1 MAMKSWRVSPT
12 ATTTTTA
19 RTTSMMKSS
28 AEASHAPSRGFLAAR
43 VPLYQRRIEDVLA
56 RALEIESGATER
68 LLQAM
73 RYSTLAGGKRVRPV
87 LVYATGEAL
96 GAPLETL
103 DAAAAAVELI
113 HVYSLVHDDLPA
125 MDNDDLRRGR
135 PTCHRAFD
143 EATAILTGDALQARA
158 FELLTHAPASIA
170 PAARLE
176 MLRVLADA
184 IGTRG
189 MAGGQAIDLE
199 SVKQTLDE
207 AALERM
213 HRQKTGALIQASVL
227 LGAISAGLQSA
238 PERAALTEFGAEI
251 GLAFQIQDDILD
263 VEGTTTE
270 LGKRAGADAD
280 RVKPT
285 YPSVLGLDR
294 ARAEAIARRDRAL
307 AALAPLGPRFAPL
320 SEFAHF
326 LVARVN

>member
-1 MAMKSWRVSPT
+1 M
-12 ATTTTTA
+12 TTMTPPV
-19 RTTSMMKSS
+19 
-28 AEASHAPSRGFLAAR
+28 AEAARPVADFFLSGR
-43 VPLYQRRIEDVLA
+43 VPLYQQRIETVLA
-56 RALEIESGATER
+56 RALDIEGAATPR
-68 LLQAM
+68 LLEAM

-96 GAPLETL
+96 GAPLESL

-125 MDNDDLRRGR
+125 MDDDDLRRGR

-143 EATAILTGDALQARA
+143 ESTAILVGDALQARA
-158 FELLTHAPASIA
+158 FEVLAHASPAIGA
-170 PAARLE
+170 NARLE

-199 SVKQTLDE
+199 SVKQTLSE

-227 LGAISAGLQSA
+227 LGAISAGCESG
-238 PERAALTEFGAEI
+238 PERAALAEFGAEI

-263 VEGTTTE
+263 VEGTTTT

-285 YPSVLGLDR
+285 YPSIMGLEKSR
-294 ARAEAIARRDRAL
+294 AQALARRDRAI
-307 AALAPLGPRFAPL
+307 AALEPWGPRFAHL
-320 SEFAHF
+320 IEFANF
-326 LVARVN
+326 LVARAS

>member
-1 MAMKSWRVSPT
+1 MTPMT
-12 ATTTTTA
+12 QT
-19 RTTSMMKSS
+19 S
-28 AEASHAPSRGFLAAR
+28 AESARPASQSFLAAR
-43 VPLYQRRIEDVLA
+43 VPLYQQRVESVLA
-56 RALEIESGATER
+56 RALEIDGAATAR
-68 LLQAM
+68 LLEAM

-96 GAPLETL
+96 GASLDLL

-158 FELLTHAPASIA
+158 FEVLAQAPTAI
-170 PAARLE
+170 PAAARIE

-199 SVKQTLDE
+199 AVKQSLSE
-207 AALERM
+207 PAIERM
-213 HRQKTGALIQASVL
+213 HRQKTGALIGASVM
-227 LGAISAGLQSA
+227 LGAISAGLQDA
-238 PERAALTEFGAEI
+238 PQRAALAEFGAEI

-263 VEGTTTE
+263 VESTTST

-285 YPSVLGLDR
+285 YPSVLGLDQ
-294 ARAEAIARRDRAL
+294 ARAQALFRHDRAI
-307 AALAPLGPRFAPL
+307 AALAPWGARFAHL

-326 LVARVN
+326 LVARPS

>member
-1 MAMKSWRVSPT
+1 MKMMTMTPPL
-12 ATTTTTA
+12 ADAA
-19 RTTSMMKSS
+19 RPGT
-28 AEASHAPSRGFLAAR
+28 PLFLTDR
-43 VPLYQRRIEDVLA
+43 VPLYQKRIEAVLA
-56 RALEIESGATER
+56 RALEIEGGATSR
-68 LLQAM
+68 LLEAM

-96 GAPLETL
+96 GAPLESL

-143 EATAILTGDALQARA
+143 ESTAILVGDALQARA
-158 FELLTHAPASIA
+158 FEVLANAPATISA
-170 PAARLE
+170 SAKLE

-199 SVKQTLDE
+199 SVKQTLGE

-227 LGAISAGLQSA
+227 LGAISAGGPDDAL
-238 PERAALTEFGAEI
+238 RAALEEFGAEI

-263 VEGTTTE
+263 VEGTTTA
-270 LGKRAGADAD
+270 LGKRTGADAD

-285 YPSVLGLDR
+285 YPSVMGLEKSR
-294 ARAEAIARRDRAL
+294 EQAFARRDRAI
-307 AALAPLGPRFAPL
+307 AALAPWGERFAPL
-320 SEFAHF
+320 REFANF
-326 LVARVN
+326 LVARAN

>member
-1 MAMKSWRVSPT
+1 MPMMPGVEA
-12 ATTTTTA
+12 A
-19 RTTSMMKSS
+19 RAGS
-28 AEASHAPSRGFLAAR
+28 AEFLGDR
-43 VPLYQRRIEDVLA
+43 ILLYQKRIESVLA
-56 RALEIESGATER
+56 RTLEIEGGATAR
-68 LLQAM
+68 LLEAM

-96 GAPLETL
+96 GAPLEWL
-103 DAAAAAVELI
+103 DTPAAAVELI

-143 EATAILTGDALQARA
+143 EATAILVGDSLQARA
-158 FELLTHAPASIA
+158 FEVLAHG
-170 PAARLE
+170 PAAVSASARIE

-199 SVKQTLDE
+199 AVRKTLDE
-207 AALERM
+207 PALERM

-227 LGAISAGLQSA
+227 LGAIAAGVQAA
-238 PERAALTEFGAEI
+238 PERAALAAFGAEI

-263 VEGTTTE
+263 VEGTTQS

-280 RVKPT
+280 LVKPT
-285 YPSVLGLDR
+285 YPSVLGLNQAR
-294 ARAEAIARRDRAL
+294 ARALACRDRAVDSL
-307 AALAPLGPRFAPL
+307 TPLGPRFAHL
-320 SEFAHF
+320 AEFANF
-326 LVARVN
+326 LVSRLN